1 MPPPP
6 RYGWQRHLWAR
17 PNDFLVDRSWVCYY
31 TATGRG
37 QTCKFY
43 INKPIWDGEEF
54 KAKPMETIYKL
65 IEQDQDSKKRA
76 LEEDPEEERP
86 AQKKGSRCRQ
96 EAANVTAEAEAAGQ
110 LVTESA
116 DRKRKPVYLMNL
128 DGPQRDYAAARET
141 TKRNKA
147 ISAKAAEEV
156 AELRR
161 DRAQLL
167 RLLGEAGVTGVDLSN
182 DGDPEADAVDLG
194 SLAGTL
200 VKVDAGVVSES
211 LLAKLIGVGLRAAEE
226 QMQGE
231 AAGLFPKL
239 DAATVG
245 LGWSKEEAED
255 AALGAAEMLLDGEE
269 VDSEWAETS
278 DEENEDELSEDGDDV
293 EEANESALAAS
304 HGHSGVSKVEWARVR
319 VAEVR
324 APVERQK
331 QAGEL
336 RGALLHVRRL
346 QAEVRSLKNKVLL
359 KPAKL
364 EAS

>member
-1 MPPPP
+1 
-6 RYGWQRHLWAR
+6 
-17 PNDFLVDRSWVCYY
+17 VCYY

-182 DGDPEADAVDLG
+182 DGDPEA
-194 SLAGTL
+194 
-200 VKVDAGVVSES
+200 
-211 LLAKLIGVGLRAAEE
+211 
-226 QMQGE
+226 
-231 AAGLFPKL
+231 
-239 DAATVG
+239 
-245 LGWSKEEAED
+245 
-255 AALGAAEMLLDGEE
+255 
-269 VDSEWAETS
+269 
-278 DEENEDELSEDGDDV
+278 
-293 EEANESALAAS
+293 
-304 HGHSGVSKVEWARVR
+304 
-319 VAEVR
+319 
-324 APVERQK
+324 
-331 QAGEL
+331 
-336 RGALLHVRRL
+336 
-346 QAEVRSLKNKVLL
+346 
-359 KPAKL
+359 
-364 EAS
+364 